1 MLRVAAALGLPE
13 PWGRILGEWRVQ
25 GCAQTVPLWGQRDA
39 VLRGAAASI
48 PVQSHANKM
57 GEAGGAAAVHE
68 LSGAEAQVVFFPPGR
83 ASMAVLGLDLG
94 YWCHGQWVE
103 GFLCIGDG

>member
-1 MLRVAAALGLPE
+1 MLGVAAALGLPE
-13 PWGRILGEWRVQ
+13 PWGRILGEWQVQ

-48 PVQSHANKM
+48 PVQSHPNKM
-57 GEAGGAAAVHE
+57 GEAGGAADVHE

-94 YWCHGQWVE
+94 YRCHGQWVE
-103 GFLCIGDG
+103 GFLCIRDG